1 MPVRCHAI
9 DRERVAERGHKP
21 GLVATGA
28 RGQGLSALIPSS
40 IKVVAASPISPSDA
54 LICVTPTAFTS
65 IKKFGGI
72 QYIWF

>member
-9 DRERVAERGHKP
+9 DREREAERGHKP

-28 RGQGLSALIPSS
+28 RGSGLSALIPSS
-40 IKVVAASPISPSDA
+40 IEVVAASPICPSDA
-54 LICVTPTAFTS
+54 LNYVTPTAYTS

-72 QYIWF
+72 PCIWF